1 MEIPYDGTEGG
12 LHSKIIAA
20 LVERI
25 ILGEEFASENH
36 ARWQQ
41 AEKYYQMYKVK
52 NAKDKRTIEKFDAGD
67 TDFKSVVM
75 PYSYAQLMTAH
86 AYLVNVF
93 LNRDPIFQMD
103 SLNGDGADKEL
114 ALESLLQ
121 YQVKAGSMEV
131 KLMVWLMDILRY
143 GVGFIGNFWHE
154 EVFQQ
159 SVFEE
164 EEEVIDGVPTG
175 NMKEVRK
182 TRTTKGY
189 EGNKLYNILPYDALP
204 DPRVA
209 VCNLNDGEFF
219 GRKLSLSITDI
230 EKGGK
235 VGDYFNVDKAREF
248 ISAGRGD
255 RFQRDN
261 STGANAFQNKESTR
275 TPNGKRVGH
284 VDAVEIYV
292 RLVPSDWGLG
302 ESNYPEIWVFTVV
315 DKKVIIYAEPANT
328 LDDRFPIH
336 AQECEVDGY
345 MNKSRGILEVAAPM
359 NDILTWLFDSHMY
372 NKRQV
377 MNNQFVGD
385 PSAIVMK
392 DVERKDPGKFIR
404 LRPTAYGRD
413 VRSIISQL
421 PVSDVTMQNLQDV
434 QVVERNMQRIVG
446 INDDVAGQSAPSS
459 RRSATEFRGTSNFAS
474 NRLANLAY
482 FISVGGLRN
491 LAKSLIVSTQQ
502 LYTVE
507 MKVKVAGD
515 NIKGAQSI
523 TVNPEDIAGQFDL
536 VAVDGTLPVDR
547 MAQAQFWMQIMQ
559 MVASNPVIGA
569 EYRLG
574 DIFSY
579 TARLAG
585 LKGIDK
591 MKIQVLDDEQI
602 LALTLS
608 QLNPQQGGTNVP
620 VSPTIPT
627 AGGGAPIGTPQP
639 ESPVAGAAAGVSG
652 LSALL

>member
-1 MEIPYDGTEGG
+1 MEIKYGGEDG
-12 LHSKIIAA
+12 LHAKIIAA
-20 LVERI
+20 LKERI
-25 ILGEEFASENH
+25 RLGEEFASDNYD
-36 ARWQQ
+36 RWQK
-41 AEKYYQMYKVK
+41 AERYYQMYKIPNK
-52 NAKDKRTIEKFDAGD
+52 KDGNALLKWNAGD

-93 LNRDPIFQMD
+93 LNRDPIFQAD
-103 SLNGDGADKEL
+103 SLNGDGADREL

-121 YQVKAGSMEV
+121 YQVKGGEMEPR
-131 KLMVWLMDILRY
+131 LMVWFMDILRY
-143 GVGFIGNFWHE
+143 GVGFIGNFWTD
-154 EVFQQ
+154 EVFRQT
-159 SVFEE
+159 VFVD

-175 NMKEVRK
+175 NMKEVRT
-182 TRTTKGY
+182 TRVIEGY
-189 EGNKLYNILPYDALP
+189 KGNKLFNVLPYDALP

-209 VCNLNDGEFF
+209 ICNANEGEFF
-219 GRKLSLSITDI
+219 GRKISMGIMEL
-230 EKGGK
+230 KK
-235 VGDYFNVDKAREF
+235 NAR
-248 ISAGRGD
+248 RGD
-255 RFQRDN
+255 FFNIKEAEEGVATGPGDRYQRDQ
-261 STGANAFQNKESTR
+261 SMGETAYKNKDSTR
-275 TPNGKRVGH
+275 TPQGKRVGDID
-284 VDAVEIYV
+284 VVEMYV
-292 RLVPSDWGLG
+292 RLVPKDWGLG
-302 ESNYPEIWVFTVV
+302 ESDYPEIWVFMVANN
-315 DKKVIIYAEPANT
+315 KVIIYAEPANT
-328 LDDRFPIH
+328 LEDKFPIH

-421 PVSDVTMQNLQDV
+421 PVTDVTMQNLQDV

-482 FISVGGLRN
+482 SISVGGFRSLS
-491 LAKSLIVSTQQ
+491 KSLFVSSQQ
-502 LYTVE
+502 LYDIP

-515 NIKGAQSI
+515 NIKGLQSI
-523 TVNPEDIAGQFDL
+523 TVNPEDIAGQFD
-536 VAVDGTLPVDR
+536 VVPVDGTLPIDR
-547 MAQAQFWMQIMQ
+547 MGQAQFWMQIMS
-559 MVASNPVIGA
+559 MVATNPMLAA

-591 MKIQVLDDEQI
+591 MKMRVLNDDQI
-602 LALTLS
+602 LALLLA
-608 QLNPQQGGTNVP
+608 QQQGGGSNVQP
-620 VSPTIPT
+620 QQTVAP
-627 AGGGAPIGTPQP
+627 AGTGGAPSSPQP
-639 ESPVAGAAAGVSG
+639 EAPNAGQSAQLGG
-652 LSALL
+652 LAALL